1 MSLIYYGSICIIDD
15 GASRRRT
22 RNTRFNLFLKFR
34 PSGDNLPFPSR
45 MNSWSDS
52 VLFKLVK
59 NWQFSG
65 NLSLK
70 MNVLSIK
77 R

>member
-1 MSLIYYGSICIIDD
+1 MALAGVV
-15 GASRRRT
+15 
-22 RNTRFNLFLKFR
+22 LKFR
-34 PSGDNLPFPSR
+34 PSGDNLPFSNR
-45 MNSWSDS
+45 MNGWSDS

>member
-1 MSLIYYGSICIIDD
+1 MALAGDV
-15 GASRRRT
+15 
-22 RNTRFNLFLKFR
+22 LKFR
-34 PSGDNLPFPSR
+34 QSGDNLPFSNR
-45 MNSWSDS
+45 MNGWSDS

-70 MNVLSIK
+70 INVLSIK